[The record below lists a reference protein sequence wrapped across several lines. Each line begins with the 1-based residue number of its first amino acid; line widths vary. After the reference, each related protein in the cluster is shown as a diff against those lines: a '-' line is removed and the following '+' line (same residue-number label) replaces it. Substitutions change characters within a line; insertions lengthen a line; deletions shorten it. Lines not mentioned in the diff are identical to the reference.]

1 MSHDRYRMECAEY
14 GPDCLAFYDRLI
26 DEGNNPGFAAM
37 LAMRKPCGTKGTE
50 RAFLEGS
57 HHWADKLNSDNAEY
71 ILGAAKKAGIPT
83 AGKVYKGGLGRPD
96 DALAWVSTIDDV
108 KAACKKKGYSCEGA
122 VSYKAPERQ
131 FKKKRMGED
140 VVQDYMA
147 REVEKDPSIPHS
159 KKKMKNLRSQVIEK
173 HSKKN
178 L

>member
-1 MSHDRYRMECAEY
+1 MYESH
-14 GPDCLAFYDRLI
+14 
-26 DEGNNPGFAAM
+26 
-37 LAMRKPCGTKGTE
+37 
-50 RAFLEGS
+50 
-57 HHWADKLNSDNAEY
+57 
-71 ILGAAKKAGIPT
+71 
-83 AGKVYKGGLGRPD
+83 GLGRPD